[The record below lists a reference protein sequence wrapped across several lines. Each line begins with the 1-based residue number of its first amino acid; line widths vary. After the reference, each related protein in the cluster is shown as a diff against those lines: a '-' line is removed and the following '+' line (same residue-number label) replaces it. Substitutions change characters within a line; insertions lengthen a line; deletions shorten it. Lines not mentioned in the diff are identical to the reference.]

1 MSGAHE
7 VSRQHMKEE
16 AADEL
21 LGPQSHDSIAT
32 ASGIVLVAEPH
43 AEFVHGQKP
52 IIGECDA
59 VRVAAQ
65 ILKHLCR
72 TCHRALGIHDPGL
85 HAQFIE
91 QRVPVP

>member
-1 MSGAHE
+1 MSDAHE
-7 VSRQHMKEE
+7 VTRQHMQEE

-21 LGPQSHDSIAT
+21 LGLQSHDSIAT
-32 ASGIVLVAEPH
+32 ATRIVLVAEPH
-43 AEFVHGQKP
+43 AEFVHGQEP

-59 VRVAAQ
+59 MRVAAQ

-72 TCHRALGIHDPGL
+72 TRHRALRIDDPGL
-85 HAQFIE
+85 HTQFIE